1 MTHARL
7 QQPLVSNGYT
17 LSTAPER
24 LGWLEPSDPRAPMSA
39 LREQYAAQGYLWLKG
54 ILKREDV
61 LAFRGRYFA
70 ALADTGLL
78 APGSDPVEGIYSGG
92 GERND
97 LIRRAQHEIVRWA
110 AYEAFCLAPAIW
122 QFYEAFFGS
131 PVYLHKRKLIRHV
144 RPGDTASTGAH
155 YDLVYLRGGTDTV
168 CTSWI
173 PLGDTPIAMGGLVY
187 LENSHRYGREME
199 ADFAARNAD
208 LPPDERISAF
218 NKNMGE
224 VGWLTKDLP
233 ALADKIDSR
242 WLIADYEAGDMVI
255 HGAYTIHAAT
265 DNVAPDGRL
274 RLSTDI
280 RYQDVRAEIDARW
293 SNHWS
298 LDDML

>member
-187 LENSHRYGREME
+187 LENSHQYGREME
-199 ADFAARNAD
+199 TDFAARNAD

-265 DNVAPDGRL
+265 DNVVSDGRI